1 MILTICILF
10 AGFLLLGVPIAV
22 ILGLTTM
29 ISIMFFSSTP
39 LHIITQQLF
48 NALDKFILLAI
59 PFFILAGAIMTR
71 GGIARKLIAFVNAMV
86 GWFPGGLAMAGILAC
101 IFFAAI
107 SGSSPATVVAIGS
120 IMIPALIKAGYGE
133 RFSLGLIT
141 VSGSLGIVIPP
152 SIPMILYCLVMNVS
166 VAELFMAG
174 IIPGLLI
181 GLALMGYT
189 YFVARKNNW
198 RIETQASLSE
208 LVRTFREGIW
218 ALLLPFIV
226 LGGIYTGVF
235 TPTEAAAVSVIYAL
249 LVEMFI
255 YKEFGWSDITEI
267 CQDAAVLSACLLF
280 ILSTAMTFIWLLTAE
295 QIPHQLADIII
306 QHIHSPWMFLL
317 TVNIL
322 FLILG
327 CFMDDV
333 SAMLILAPLFLE
345 TLNRYEIDLVHFGIV
360 MVLNI
365 QMGMLTPPFGLNLFV
380 ASGITKQP
388 ITKIAM
394 GVLPF
399 LFIMLIC
406 LMLVTYIPWISLAL
420 PQWIYN

>member
-1 MILTICILF
+1 
-10 AGFLLLGVPIAV
+10 
-22 ILGLTTM
+22 
-29 ISIMFFSSTP
+29 
-39 LHIITQQLF
+39 
-48 NALDKFILLAI
+48 
-59 PFFILAGAIMTR
+59 
-71 GGIARKLIAFVNAMV
+71 
-86 GWFPGGLAMAGILAC
+86 
-101 IFFAAI
+101 
-107 SGSSPATVVAIGS
+107 
-120 IMIPALIKAGYGE
+120 
-133 RFSLGLIT
+133 
-141 VSGSLGIVIPP
+141 
-152 SIPMILYCLVMNVS
+152 
-166 VAELFMAG
+166 MAG

-249 LVEMFI
+249 LVEIFI
-255 YKEFGWSDITEI
+255 YKEFGWADITEI

-345 TLNRYEIDLVHFGIV
+345 TLNRYGIDLVHFGIV